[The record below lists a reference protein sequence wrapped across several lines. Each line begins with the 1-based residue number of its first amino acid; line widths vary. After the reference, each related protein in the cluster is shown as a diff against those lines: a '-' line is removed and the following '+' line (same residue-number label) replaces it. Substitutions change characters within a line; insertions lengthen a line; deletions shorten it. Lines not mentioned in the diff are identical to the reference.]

1 MKGYDER
8 LRVLHV
14 APSLDQEMGGSVQ
27 AALLMSEALVRLGV
41 DSSVRT
47 TVGRHDQLAW
57 INQEFEHIAY
67 EGFPRRFPQHFY
79 RSPALW
85 LRLRQEA
92 AAVDVVHVHGL
103 FNFPAAYGLAAGSR
117 NNVTIVLSP
126 HGQLDPYDLRRHRLA
141 KWLYVGAFLRRA
153 LVSVATTVVTSD
165 REGVELQT
173 FGVSVA
179 TRTVG
184 LPVRPLPSGSG
195 QRLRDRFGIPRDAVI
210 VLFLGR
216 LHPKKRLDI
225 VLQSVARLRSRV
237 GGLHTLVV
245 GDGDPAYLRKLRS
258 LSANL
263 GSEPFTTWAGTLR
276 GQDKADALDASDL
289 FALTSENENFGIT
302 IVEALLAGVPV
313 LISDKV
319 YLDGILQ
326 EEGLATVC
334 QTTVDS
340 CTSALG
346 SLVDDPVALRA
357 RAPGVRKLARD
368 LFAPENVAERLLET
382 YQLARRTPHGF

>member
-1 MKGYDER
+1 M
-8 LRVLHV
+8 HV
-14 APSLDQEMGGSVQ
+14 VPSLDQEMGGSLQ
-27 AALLMSEALVRLGV
+27 AALLMNEALVPLGV
-41 DSSVRT
+41 DSSIRT
-47 TVGRHDQLAW
+47 TVGPDDQLAW
-57 INQEFEHIAY
+57 IGEEFDFISY
-67 EGFPRRFPQHFY
+67 EAFRRRFPHHYY
-79 RSPALW
+79 RSPALS
-85 LRLRQEA
+85 LRLRREA
-92 AAVDVVHVHGL
+92 AAVDVVHVHGF
-103 FNFPAAYGLAAGSR
+103 FNFPAAYGLVAGSSCGT
-117 NNVTIVLSP
+117 TIVASP
-126 HGQLDPYDLRRHRLA
+126 HGQLDPYDLRRHRFA
-141 KWLYVGAFLRRA
+141 KRLYARGFLRRA
-153 LVSVATTVVTSD
+153 LESVATTVVTSD
-165 REGVELQT
+165 REGAELQT
-173 FGVSVA
+173 FGVPVT

-225 VLQSVARLRSRV
+225 VLRSVARLRSRF
-237 GGLHTLVV
+237 GDLHTLVV

-258 LSANL
+258 LSADL

-326 EEGLATVC
+326 KEGLATVC

-382 YQLARRTPHGF
+382 YQLARRTRHGF